1 MTTRPTRPAPWPQRA
16 ESYRQSALTETR
28 IAIDLLA
35 EARTNLH
42 RHELLAEVQIADAMT
57 ALTRIQRN
65 LEVAKHPPPLSE
77 EEPL

>member
-16 ESYRQSALTETR
+16 ESYRLTSLAETR
-28 IAIDLLA
+28 IALELLA

-42 RHELLAEVQIADAMT
+42 RHELLAEVQIADAQA

-77 EEPL
+77 EEPF